1 MICSADMQRAYL
13 PRILQGSAYLP
24 VVTLAFMSGTKMWN
38 WKPVAE
44 GLCDIKVGLLALGL
58 NLFFILSSLI
68 LSLLCLMGIA

>member
-1 MICSADMQRAYL
+1 MHDLLCRHAAGLSAQD
-13 PRILQGSAYLP
+13 STAYLP

-44 GLCDIKVGLLALGL
+44 GLCDIKVGSLLALGL
-58 NLFFILSSLI
+58 NLFFILSSPI